1 MVGVSNHEPLTRFS
15 QNLSEF
21 VRRLPVW
28 VTAFITHELL
38 MLCAY
43 FVPYPTFPGVQ
54 HRAFA
59 GLGHF
64 WFQWDA
70 LWYISIGQH
79 GYQHLP
85 GVPALAGTA
94 FFPWLPLMIRVVGVY
109 PSFGL
114 TQLAFATTLWLLVRL
129 CRNLGLSTGQI
140 AAAVFL
146 LALNPAAI
154 YFSTLYAE
162 PWTVFFILS
171 SIDFGRRQRWGYASV
186 FGLLAATTQATGVL
200 VGIFPLT
207 EFLWSL
213 SRRRWHMARGPFVW
227 GLGPFLGIASFAA
240 YLGGRF
246 HNPLLFASIQSTP
259 YWSASWRWPWLQ
271 WYAALRLALTH
282 KPVDV
287 LLLGL
292 WAVVSL
298 FLVSIPFL
306 FRSMQFSLDPF
317 RIGLIVYGLVGIIL
331 SLSFYHAHS
340 PLYST
345 VRIVSIYFPLYI
357 GISRGPRWFGTT
369 SLILFTSLAFYGAL
383 LFTHQWWY
391 Q

>member
-1 MVGVSNHEPLTRFS
+1 
-15 QNLSEF
+15 
-21 VRRLPVW
+21 
-28 VTAFITHELL
+28 
-38 MLCAY
+38 
-43 FVPYPTFPGVQ
+43 
-54 HRAFA
+54 
-59 GLGHF
+59 
-64 WFQWDA
+64 
-70 LWYISIGQH
+70 
-79 GYQHLP
+79 
-85 GVPALAGTA
+85 
-94 FFPWLPLMIRVVGVY
+94 
-109 PSFGL
+109 
-114 TQLAFATTLWLLVRL
+114 
-129 CRNLGLSTGQI
+129 
-140 AAAVFL
+140 
-146 LALNPAAI
+146 
-154 YFSTLYAE
+154 
-162 PWTVFFILS
+162 
-171 SIDFGRRQRWGYASV
+171 
-186 FGLLAATTQATGVL
+186 
-200 VGIFPLT
+200 
-207 EFLWSL
+207 
-213 SRRRWHMARGPFVW
+213 MARGPFVW